1 MAKRSITD
9 EEISLI
15 KAMLKR
21 GHKNQDIQFHF
32 NRPDRPVNSGRIT
45 GIRNGSYR

>member
-21 GHKNQDIQFHF
+21 GYKNQEIQFI
-32 NRPDRPVNSGRIT
+32 ST
-45 GIRNGSYR
+45 GQIVP